1 MTIELKNESPVN
13 GTTQEGGNCHKKKK
27 KKQKQNLIQS
37 LRLVPSQLIDAN

>member
-1 MTIELKNESPVN
+1 MGQHRKVEIVT
-13 GTTQEGGNCHKKKK
+13 KKK

>member
-13 GTTQEGGNCHKKKK
+13 GTTQEGGNCQKKK
-27 KKQKQNLIQS
+27 KQNLIQS

>member
-1 MTIELKNESPVN
+1 MGQHRKVEIVT
-13 GTTQEGGNCHKKKK
+13 KK

>member
-13 GTTQEGGNCHKKKK
+13 GTTQEGGNCQKK

>member
-13 GTTQEGGNCHKKKK
+13 GTTQEGGNCQKKKK
-27 KKQKQNLIQS
+27 KKQNLIQS